1 MFSLG
6 HWNGNKNCK
15 STVECPKSKTL
26 QELFTVTKKQKKN
39 QNNEADIDA
48 NIRNTD
54 SDLEVNDDVLDP
66 TDYMDDADDESVDT
80 EL

>member
-6 HWNGNKNCK
+6 HWNGNKTCK
-15 STVECPKSKTL
+15 STAECPKSKTL
-26 QELFTVTKKQKKN
+26 QELFTLTKKN

-54 SDLEVNDDVLDP
+54 SGPEVNDDVLDP

>member
-1 MFSLG
+1 M
-6 HWNGNKNCK
+6 
-15 STVECPKSKTL
+15 ECPKSKTL
-26 QELFTVTKKQKKN
+26 QELFTLTKKQKKN

-48 NIRNTD
+48 NIHNTD
-54 SDLEVNDDVLDP
+54 SDPEVNDDVLDP

>member
-1 MFSLG
+1 M
-6 HWNGNKNCK
+6 
-15 STVECPKSKTL
+15 ECPKSKTL
-26 QELFTVTKKQKKN
+26 QELFTLTKKN
-39 QNNEADIDA
+39 QNSEADIDA

-54 SDLEVNDDVLDP
+54 SDPEVNYDVLDP

>member
-1 MFSLG
+1 M
-6 HWNGNKNCK
+6 
-15 STVECPKSKTL
+15 ECPKSKTL
-26 QELFTVTKKQKKN
+26 QELFTLTKKQKKN

-54 SDLEVNDDVLDP
+54 SDPEFKDDVLDP
-66 TDYMDDADDESVDT
+66 TDYMDDADDESVDI